1 MKKVYMGFASDVIHS
16 GHIKIIEK
24 ASELGEVTIG
34 VFSDEVIASY
44 DRYPIVP
51 LESRIKIFQGLK
63 GVSNV
68 VVQDELYYDKNLREG
83 RYDYVVH
90 GDDWKNNVLS
100 DVRRRVIEVLAEW
113 DGELVEFPYSYSDSI
128 RALEAGLLEKTGMPE
143 VRRPRLR
150 WMLENK
156 GLIRVMEAH
165 NGLSGLIVEKT
176 RVEDR
181 DGWKQFDAMWVSSLC
196 DSTIKG
202 KPDIELVDM
211 TSRIRTIDEIMEVT
225 TKPIIFDGDTGGQIE
240 HFVYNV
246 QTLERMG
253 ISAIIIEDKIGL
265 KKNSLFGTEVKQ
277 EQDSIEHFCEKIKA
291 GKQVLKTRDF
301 MIIARIESLIL
312 ENGMKDAI
320 ERADAYVK
328 AGADGIMIHSKRKEP
343 DEIIEFCEKFRQSYS
358 NIPIVIVPTTFN
370 KVTEDEWKKHGVNVV
385 IHANHLIRSAYPAMK
400 RTAEEILLAGRSY
413 EVDDL
418 CMPIKEILTLIPG
431 GK

>member
-51 LESRIKIFQGLK
+51 IESRIKIFQGLK

-150 WMLENK
+150 WMLEKK

-291 GKQVLKTRDF
+291 GKQVLKTKDF

-312 ENGMKDAI
+312 ENGMKDAL

-328 AGADGIMIHSKRKEP
+328 AGADGIMIHSKSREP
-343 DEIIEFCEKFRQSYS
+343 DEIIEFCEKFRQSYRD
-358 NIPIVIVPTTFN
+358 IPIVIVPTTFN
-370 KVTEDEWKKHGVNVV
+370 KVTEDEWKKYGVNVV

-413 EVDDL
+413 EVDEL

-431 GK
+431 GN